1 MEIQYSAPS
10 RGRNAGLIPAFGS
23 LGLLATGAIFF
34 YLVNPVTSRIL
45 PPCPFL
51 WATGCY
57 CPGCG
62 AARAFHSLARGDFGS
77 AFSYNPLLVLAL
89 PAFAYV
95 YLSFLS
101 SEFFGRRL
109 PTSQRLWRYGWV
121 IPAVIIVY
129 WVARNLPW
137 EPFTYLAP

>member
-1 MEIQYSAPS
+1 MDIRFEAVERQ
-10 RGRNAGLIPAFGS
+10 RTAGLIQAFGS
-23 LGLLATGAIFF
+23 IAVLATGAVFF
-34 YLVNPVTSRIL
+34 YHVNPLTTRII

-62 AARAFHSLARGDFGS
+62 AARAFHNLARGDFGT
-77 AFSYNPLLVLAL
+77 AFSYNPLLVAAL

-101 SEFFGRRL
+101 SEFVGRRL
-109 PTSQRLWRYGWV
+109 PTSQRLWRHAWV
-121 IPAVIIVY
+121 LPVVIVVY
-129 WVARNLPW
+129 WIARNLPW